1 VAWYDGIGNLIGMG
15 EEEQAPPAPTS
26 PPATTQPPVSV
37 DPAASLALP
46 MSGGYALT
54 DGTPLQ
60 TVEQVDAS
68 TTNSNTFIG
77 SNGEVYQ
84 EYTPEAA
91 DWQKVGPNEQQLMA
105 SSLSGTPTAYDP
117 STNIVTETEDAAP
130 LQGVGART
138 QEAADQLNSVRP
150 AIEPQATSPETKSGF
165 GIDATGNPLD
175 PVQQA
180 PETNPWR
187 RYLPGDE
194 VWTAITGPDGANP
207 MDFINVPGAV
217 AKTVF
222 GLAQYAAGPS
232 ERQKETAGEQA
243 YRRVTGQP
251 NSFQD
256 PDASFFD
263 KIGEIGS
270 TAVNTVGS
278 SISSLAQPMDLLRD
292 PSNLPLIQS
301 VDLLLNGNEA
311 DGTINDINFQTW
323 LDDPDNADNVKTI
336 YEQGYKGFTEGR
348 ALWEFYQNENQTG
361 LQRIVND
368 VAFDPMTYLSLGLGK
383 VAQGARGLGRAG
395 LPISKS
401 AEAGLIITDP
411 IFEGLPRLASAIKGT
426 GPVQRGAAWALRN
439 PAVQAAT
446 EFAAEI
452 NPFVETNT
460 SQTRRTASSI
470 EETAQQLSAQIDEV
484 GAAGS
489 RTPRMILDD
498 DPAGIAVI
506 DPVTSTRTVVTP
518 ANQAAA
524 LRAAVQRLDE
534 VAPAEYQAM
543 LQTPTPSGK
552 TFYDVLFYGKH
563 LPSSKPGFNRGV
575 LDNMIP
581 WKNPTG
587 YTRYV
592 DHMIGRIDRYG
603 QEVIDDLYRSAAQ
616 TFNGSGLFTSLD
628 PKYRVA
634 FAARK
639 LDAIDDIL
647 TRGGFTDTD
656 AARHTAFKNRVM
668 TRAAMPDVKGKAL
681 HRYLPRRTPFRFTTP
696 RPTPFMPMDWEKGII
711 MEPDQLDLMRQT
723 FTSGGKSP
731 ITMEFGA
738 KVKATKGELTEAR
751 ALASRIGSLTD
762 AEQKRLDDLFAK
774 YGPEG
779 MGIPLEDASSF
790 TSVTPAIE
798 SRIAGAVAR
807 RDAEIML
814 GLRDASG
821 KIVRPA
827 YYSKKLAGIP
837 FGRMLEWYDDT
848 SGALKATML
857 YNWANVLPFTSKQWV
872 GNASNLGL
880 TDQKALDGFF
890 SFEQGKRIYEREKG
904 NLFSNVMTDVDEWR
918 ADRGLPVNNSMRTA
932 NRTGTMNARGKDED
946 GRGIISRIIS
956 PEVLRR
962 FAGVSDLRLRETSFL
977 SPAQPLDV
985 RLRQTIRQHAV
996 DRAGTM
1002 GVRVTRDQIDTALD
1016 ALEGGAKNGTNG
1028 YTPIALRKALET
1040 SGATGNVNAWAER
1053 IARDYLGGRP
1063 TDPTTGF
1070 NGLRAIDQIG
1080 IKNMER
1086 VGFSFNE
1093 TRLDAVLNRVFFYH
1107 YWNSR
1112 ASMLYARN
1120 IIGNPA
1126 LLATYYKVMESM
1138 KQEAEQNNYPRWLK
1152 GYIEF
1157 MTTPAGF
1164 TVYGD
1169 PTATFNTAII
1179 FADEEFQQSGGDPD
1193 NRELTGPGKMFDAS
1207 PWMTNPIMTSML
1219 YWSGTLGS
1227 EFSPPN
1233 IMGGY
1238 SATWKQTVDLI
1249 NLYRTQHGMPLLPR
1263 NVWSAP
1269 NQVIS
1274 NRIANLVS
1282 GGMQAL
1288 GLDTNLVEID
1298 NFNASQEVK
1307 VNWMVQTILTEQH
1320 PDWNADRVALE
1331 AAAIQDNDAHPVVM
1345 EANARVGTQP
1355 FLGAVPTDKGGPVGA
1370 FLGGFI
1376 NDQLSPIP
1384 TMTRPTMAA
1393 ENQELLAAA
1402 AQGVHVPGAVRDAA
1416 YLQKEVAQSAGPED
1430 LLFEEGVAGY
1440 GEIGTP
1446 EQQQAADLFF
1456 SIGKGEVTTAVQANG
1471 KTYTPDQIKN
1481 LSEERRW
1488 DLARVALADAG
1499 LYQSFQAY
1507 RKTQDAYKAA
1517 HPEMVDYFKFK
1528 DVVEAFPGTTEDWAQ
1543 EAIRVN
1549 PDFARYVA
1557 DRERL
1562 NPDERPNGANRERML
1577 LGSDAY
1583 RALMGMPSSIYDVGQ
1598 RAADQG
1604 PYGPAIP
1611 GMPVGI
1617 SPTQWQELQDK
1628 VSGSGGSDYQAA
1640 VQQDIGNFT
1649 AMLQMMNEYD
1659 ATMGYPEGTSA
1670 QQYVMRV
1677 VNGKN
1682 GGKIDSDLYTQ
1693 IDEAFGYVFPSKT
1706 TLKNYLSWMLDPSQN
1721 PTGVGDIEAFME
1733 WDSMRRS
1740 REALGKPDTAAME
1753 GTLSADA
1760 VLNNKVLVRAA
1771 DGSGFSLMDRASA
1784 PQGQVAQDVQ
1794 VVVPMGTV
1802 RLLNPANPYQTLGEV
1817 PPGIPLTLVSRQGD
1831 WALIETPDGVQGYV
1845 PVSSLSKAA

>member
-1 VAWYDGIGNLIGMG
+1 MAWYDGIGNLIGMG
-15 EEEQAPPAPTS
+15 EEEQAPPAPAS
-26 PPATTQPPVSV
+26 SPATTQPPVSV
-37 DPAASLALP
+37 DPAAALELP

-117 STNIVTETEDAAP
+117 RTNIVTETEDTAP

-138 QEAADQLNSVRP
+138 QEAANQLNSVRP
-150 AIEPQATSPETKSGF
+150 ASEPQATSPETKSGF
-165 GIDATGNPLD
+165 GVDATGNPLT
-175 PVQQA
+175 PVQEA
-180 PETNPWR
+180 SEPNLLL
-187 RYLPGDE
+187 RYTPIDE
-194 VWTAITGPDGANP
+194 LKDAVTTGHVAARPFQVLGALSNFVNQP
-207 MDFINVPGAV
+207 LQRNKEWLGE
-217 AKTVF
+217 
-222 GLAQYAAGPS
+222 
-232 ERQKETAGEQA
+232 ER
-243 YRRVTGQP
+243 YRELTGQP
-251 NSFQD
+251 NSFQSGSIED
-256 PDASFFD
+256 KLGYGPALVTNAFGSLVNAASNASDF
-263 KIGEIGS
+263 
-270 TAVNTVGS
+270 VGANG
-278 SISSLAQPMDLLRD
+278 IAKFLEAGAG
-292 PSNLPLIQS
+292 QS
-301 VDLLLNGNEA
+301 A
-311 DGTINDINFQTW
+311 DGEVTDGYYQAW
-323 LDDPDNADNVKTI
+323 LADPDNADTVKQV
-336 YEQGYKGFTEGR
+336 YQEGFNGYTQGR
-348 ALWEFYQNENQTG
+348 ALWEYYQNTTQND
-361 LQRIVND
+361 LQRAVND
-368 VAFDPMTYLSLGLGK
+368 IGYDPLTLPSLLLGPASSTAK
-383 VAQGARGLGRAG
+383 NLTRAG
-395 LPISKS
+395 EPLSKTLR
-401 AEAGLIITDP
+401 AAQIAADP
-411 IFEGLPRLASAIKGT
+411 IFEGLPAIGKAVGST
-426 GPVQRGAAWALRN
+426 APVQQVIQKAANSLIGRGTAKAIGELLA
-439 PAVQAAT
+439 
-446 EFAAEI
+446 
-452 NPFVETNT
+452 ETNT
-460 SQTRRTASSI
+460 SKNRRTASSI
-470 EETAQQLSAQIDEV
+470 EETAQQLSAQMDEV
-484 GAAGS
+484 GAAGT

-498 DPAGIAVI
+498 DPAGIAFI

-543 LQTPTPSGK
+543 LQTRTPSGK
-552 TFYDVLFYGKH
+552 TFYDVLYNGKH
-563 LPSSKPGFNRGV
+563 LPNSKPGFNRGV
-575 LDNMIP
+575 LDNMMP
-581 WKNPTG
+581 WQNQAG

-603 QEVIDDLYRSAAQ
+603 QEVIDDLYRNAAQ
-616 TFNGSGLFTSLD
+616 TFNRSGLFTTLTD
-628 PKYRVA
+628 RERVA
-634 FAARK
+634 FAAKK
-639 LDAIDDIL
+639 LDTIDDIL

-656 AARHTAFKNRVM
+656 AARHTAFKKRVM
-668 TRAAMPDVKGKAL
+668 DMATDRSLPYRGKGID
-681 HRYLPRRTPFRFTTP
+681 RYIPRPRPFRFTTP
-696 RPTPFMPMDWEKGII
+696 RPAPFTPMDWETGII

-751 ALASRIGSLTD
+751 ALASRLGSLTD

-774 YGPEG
+774 YGPDG
-779 MGIPLEDASSF
+779 MDIPLEDASSF
-790 TSVTPAIE
+790 TAITPAIE
-798 SRIAGAVAR
+798 NRIAGKVAR

-872 GNASNLGL
+872 GNASNMGL
-880 TDQKALDGFF
+880 TDRGALDGFF

-918 ADRGLPVNNSMRTA
+918 ADRGLPVNNSMRTT

-956 PEVLRR
+956 PEFLRR
-962 FAGVSDLRLRETSFL
+962 FAGVSDLRLRETSFM
-977 SPAQPLDV
+977 SPAKQLDV
-985 RLRQTIRQHAV
+985 QLRQTIRQHAV

-1016 ALEGGAKNGTNG
+1016 ALEGAAKNGTNG

-1040 SGATGNVNAWAER
+1040 SGATGNVKAWAER

-1063 TDPTTGF
+1063 TDAATGF

-1080 IKNMER
+1080 IRNMER

-1093 TRLDAVLNRVFFYH
+1093 TKLDAVLNRVFFYH

-1112 ASMLYARN
+1112 ASLLYARN
-1120 IIGNPA
+1120 IMGNPA
-1126 LLATYYKVMESM
+1126 LLATYYKVMEGM

-1169 PTATFNTAII
+1169 PTATFNTAMI
-1179 FADEEFQQSGGDPD
+1179 FADEEFQQSGSDPD
-1193 NRELTGPGKMFDAS
+1193 NRELTGPGKVFDAS

-1227 EFSPPN
+1227 EYSPPN

-1238 SATWKQTVDLI
+1238 SATWKQAVDLL

-1263 NVWSAP
+1263 NVMTAP

-1384 TMTRPTMAA
+1384 TVTRPTMAA
-1393 ENQELLAAA
+1393 ENQELLAAS
-1402 AQGVHVPGAVRDAA
+1402 AQGQHVPGAVRDAA

-1440 GEIGTP
+1440 SEIGTP

-1471 KTYTPDQIKN
+1471 QTFTPDQIKN
-1481 LSEERRW
+1481 MSEERRW

-1507 RKTQDAYKAA
+1507 RNTQDAYKAA

-1528 DVVEAFPGTTEDWAQ
+1528 DVVEAYPGTTEEWAQ
-1543 EAIRVN
+1543 EAIKVN

-1562 NPDERPNGANRERML
+1562 NPDERPGQANREKML

-1628 VSGSGGSDYQAA
+1628 VSGAGGSDYQAA

-1682 GGKIDSDLYTQ
+1682 GGKIDSELYTQ

-1706 TLKNYLSWMLDPSQN
+1706 TLKNYLTWMLDPSQN

-1802 RLLNPANPYQTLGEV
+1802 RLLNPINPYQTLGEV